1 MKIPNAPLVKNI
13 QFLFY
18 GSMSIVHIKHM
29 LHFPKN
35 ICSAVHLPEPSI
47 NQSILRQAQVA
58 RISRD
63 TLVGAA
69 SQLSNCTDMH

>member
-1 MKIPNAPLVKNI
+1 MLHWSKIYG
-13 QFLFY
+13 FFFY

-47 NQSILRQAQVA
+47 NQSINLEA
-58 RISRD
+58 
-63 TLVGAA
+63 GAGGGEDIA
-69 SQLSNCTDMH
+69 